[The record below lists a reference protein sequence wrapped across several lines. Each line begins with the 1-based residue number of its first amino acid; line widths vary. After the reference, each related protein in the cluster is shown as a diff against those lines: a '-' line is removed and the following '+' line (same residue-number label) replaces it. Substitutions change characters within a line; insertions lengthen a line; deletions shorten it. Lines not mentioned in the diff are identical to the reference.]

1 MATDKISNREEGKR
15 VGRQLSFA
23 LYNAANRFI
32 LLHKPF
38 LEPLGLTYPQ
48 FLVVLALYD
57 GAPRTVG
64 DLGLELGME
73 NGTLTPL
80 LKRLQSAG
88 LVTRTRDQ
96 QDERRVLIDLTEAGE
111 ALRDAVC
118 LVPEQIETAT
128 CRLSNFSTAG
138 LAEFRDTLNGLG
150 HPRIGQA
157 KDENNE

>member
-1 MATDKISNREEGKR
+1 MDNIPNIEEGKR

-23 LYNAANRFI
+23 LYSAANRFI
-32 LLHKPF
+32 RLHKPF

-48 FLVVLALYD
+48 FLVMLALYD

-64 DLGLELGME
+64 ELGLELGMD

-96 QDERRVLIDLTEAGE
+96 QDERRVLIDLTAAGE
-111 ALRDAVC
+111 KLRKEVC
-118 LVPEQIETAT
+118 VVPDKIETAA
-128 CRLSNFSTAG
+128 CRMSNFSVQE
-138 LAEFRDTLNGLG
+138 LKEFRDTLNSLG
-150 HPRIGQA
+150 HPRATQ
-157 KDENNE
+157 E